1 MTVSSAIMIDVHI
14 AKASVMYLRVV
25 ISSLA
30 KRLDNLLFAI
40 FALSFEA
47 WPKDHYMP
55 LQRFTMDRM
64 LGLAKAVTVP

>member
-14 AKASVMYLRVV
+14 TKSSAMYPRVV

-40 FALSFEA
+40 LALPFEA

-55 LQRFTMDRM
+55 LQRFTMDHM
-64 LGLAKAVTVP
+64 LGLAKAVMVP